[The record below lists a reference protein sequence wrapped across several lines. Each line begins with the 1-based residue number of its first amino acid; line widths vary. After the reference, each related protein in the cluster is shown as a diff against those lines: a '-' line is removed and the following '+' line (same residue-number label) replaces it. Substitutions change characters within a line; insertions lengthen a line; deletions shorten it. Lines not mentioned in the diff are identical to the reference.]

1 MSSQNYLSYCL
12 KAQLFSP
19 LHSFTWNYCLQLPR
33 EVALPDFSEME
44 YCQLC
49 SWTSQP
55 FSSVDLWEHLD
66 HKAETDEESN

>member
-1 MSSQNYLSYCL
+1 MIVS
-12 KAQLFSP
+12 
-19 LHSFTWNYCLQLPR
+19 QLPR